1 MIKPDVKPENNNFSS
16 GPCSKRPGW
25 NTNVL
30 NKAILGRS
38 HRSSVA
44 KSRMNYLIKNVKE
57 ILLIPNDYHVGIVP
71 GSDTGAVEI
80 ALWNLIGIQP
90 VQMLVWDSFGNDWA
104 KDLKEQLQISG
115 LNIQNVEYG
124 SIPDLNNINF
134 NHDIIFN
141 FNGTTGGV
149 KVPNLDWIP
158 INRNGLTI
166 CDATSAAFAMEMDW
180 RKLDVATFSWQ
191 KCLGGEGG
199 HGILILSPKALGES
213 IKIP

>member
-25 NTNVL
+25 NSSVL

-38 HRSSVA
+38 HRSSEA
-44 KSRMNYLIKNVKE
+44 KSRINYLIKNVID
-57 ILLIPNDYHVGIVP
+57 ILSIPNDYFVGIVP

-104 KDLKEQLQISG
+104 KDLKEQLKVNG
-115 LNIQNVEYG
+115 LNILEADYG
-124 SIPDLNNINF
+124 SIPNFDNINF
-134 NHDIIFN
+134 NDDIIFN

-149 KVPNLDWIP
+149 
-158 INRNGLTI
+158 
-166 CDATSAAFAMEMDW
+166 
-180 RKLDVATFSWQ
+180 
-191 KCLGGEGG
+191 
-199 HGILILSPKALGES
+199 
-213 IKIP
+213 